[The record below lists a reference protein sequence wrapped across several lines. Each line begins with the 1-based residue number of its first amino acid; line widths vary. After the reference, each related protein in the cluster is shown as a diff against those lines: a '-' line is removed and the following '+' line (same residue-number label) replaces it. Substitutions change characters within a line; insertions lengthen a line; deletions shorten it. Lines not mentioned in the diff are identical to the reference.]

1 MHTVGERD
9 VEFEKR
15 CEEFVGY
22 LSGMK
27 TREMVFDLEIVKR
40 MEWFLLLLPQGH
52 PIFQVNYDK
61 TGMTWVTFTVPNFK
75 KLLSLSKVFNQVDRI
90 KYKGVSLWEFFNRD
104 CIMEGS
110 KPKLGHL
117 NLIPTHTTEIIF
129 PLYLFPNFIALLKGL
144 MDYLQVHLHINL

>member
-75 KLLSLSKVFNQVDRI
+75 KLLSLS
-90 KYKGVSLWEFFNRD
+90 VSFTIPPINHF
-104 CIMEGS
+104 I
-110 KPKLGHL
+110 HF
-117 NLIPTHTTEIIF
+117 LIRKCSTKWT
-129 PLYLFPNFIALLKGL
+129 
-144 MDYLQVHLHINL
+144 V